1 MAEMFDRQIDR
12 WQMLADRVDAELTE
26 VQKALVQA
34 AARQKE
40 MADEAAKLR
49 QMKDQYLHDLAAQ
62 QQQDHSVEATTH
74 LRRFLTHLDE
84 TLVAVEQQLRQ
95 MQAAKQKVEQRYR
108 LLYQEHSKFEALR
121 GRVEQRKDHHER
133 RVSKNSKTCSMCSDF
148 RKTSSDCMVGT
159 DVATE
164 RGLREPG
171 QQLQINTR
179 TLCRRYGCWRTS
191 H

>member
-26 VQKALVQA
+26 VQKALAQA

-74 LRRFLTHLDE
+74 LRRFLTYLDE

-133 RVSKNSKTCSMCSDF
+133 RVEQK
-148 RKTSSDCMVGT
+148 
-159 DVATE
+159 
-164 RGLREPG
+164 
-171 QQLQINTR
+171 QQDLLNVQRFSQN
-179 TLCRRYGCWRTS
+179 
-191 H
+191 

>member
-12 WQMLADRVDAELTE
+12 WQMLAGRVEAELTE

-74 LRRFLTHLDE
+74 LRRFLIHLDE

-95 MQAAKQKVEQRYR
+95 MQAAKRKVEQRYR

-121 GRVEQRKDHHER
+121 GRVEQHKDHHER
-133 RVSKNSKTCSMCSDF
+133 RVEQK
-148 RKTSSDCMVGT
+148 
-159 DVATE
+159 
-164 RGLREPG
+164 
-171 QQLQINTR
+171 QQDLLNVQRFSQN
-179 TLCRRYGCWRTS
+179 
-191 H
+191 

>member
-1 MAEMFDRQIDR
+1 MAEVFDRQIDR
-12 WQMLADRVDAELTE
+12 WQMLADRVEAELTE

-34 AARQKE
+34 TARQKE

-49 QMKDQYLHDLAAQ
+49 QMKEQYLHDLAAQ

-74 LRRFLTHLDE
+74 LRRFLIHLDE

-95 MQAAKQKVEQRYR
+95 MQAAKLKVEQRYR

-133 RVSKNSKTCSMCSDF
+133 RVEQK
-148 RKTSSDCMVGT
+148 
-159 DVATE
+159 
-164 RGLREPG
+164 
-171 QQLQINTR
+171 QQDLLNVQRFSQN
-179 TLCRRYGCWRTS
+179 
-191 H
+191 

>member
-12 WQMLADRVDAELTE
+12 WQMLADRVEAELTE

-34 AARQKE
+34 TARQKE

-49 QMKDQYLHDLAAQ
+49 QMKEQYLHDLAAQ

-74 LRRFLTHLDE
+74 LRRFLIHLDE

-95 MQAAKQKVEQRYR
+95 MQAAKLKVEQRYR

-133 RVSKNSKTCSMCSDF
+133 RVEQK
-148 RKTSSDCMVGT
+148 
-159 DVATE
+159 
-164 RGLREPG
+164 
-171 QQLQINTR
+171 QQDLLNVQRFSQN
-179 TLCRRYGCWRTS
+179 
-191 H
+191 

>member
-1 MAEMFDRQIDR
+1 MAEVFDRQIDR
-12 WQMLADRVDAELTE
+12 WQMLADRVEAELTE

-34 AARQKE
+34 TARQKE

-49 QMKDQYLHDLAAQ
+49 QMKDQYLQDLAAQ

-74 LRRFLTHLDE
+74 LRRFLIHLDE

-95 MQAAKQKVEQRYR
+95 MQAAKLKVEQRYR

-133 RVSKNSKTCSMCSDF
+133 RVEQK
-148 RKTSSDCMVGT
+148 
-159 DVATE
+159 
-164 RGLREPG
+164 
-171 QQLQINTR
+171 QQDLLNVQRFSQN
-179 TLCRRYGCWRTS
+179 
-191 H
+191 

>member
-12 WQMLADRVDAELTE
+12 WQMLAGRVEAELTE
-26 VQKALVQA
+26 VQKTLVQA

-74 LRRFLTHLDE
+74 LRRFLIHLDE

-95 MQAAKQKVEQRYR
+95 MQAAKRKVEQRYR

-121 GRVEQRKDHHER
+121 GRVEQRKGDHER
-133 RVSKNSKTCSMCSDF
+133 RVEQK
-148 RKTSSDCMVGT
+148 
-159 DVATE
+159 
-164 RGLREPG
+164 
-171 QQLQINTR
+171 QQDLLNVQRFSQN
-179 TLCRRYGCWRTS
+179 
-191 H
+191 

>member
-34 AARQKE
+34 TARQKE

-74 LRRFLTHLDE
+74 LRRFLIHLDE

-108 LLYQEHSKFEALR
+108 LLYQEHSKFQALR
-121 GRVEQRKDHHER
+121 GRVEQRKGDHER
-133 RVSKNSKTCSMCSDF
+133 RVEQK
-148 RKTSSDCMVGT
+148 
-159 DVATE
+159 
-164 RGLREPG
+164 
-171 QQLQINTR
+171 QLDLLNVQRFSQN
-179 TLCRRYGCWRTS
+179 
-191 H
+191 

>member
-12 WQMLADRVDAELTE
+12 WQMLADRVEAELTE

-34 AARQKE
+34 TARQKE

-74 LRRFLTHLDE
+74 LRRFLIHLDE

-95 MQAAKQKVEQRYR
+95 MQGAKRKVEQRYR

-121 GRVEQRKDHHER
+121 GRVEQRKNDHER
-133 RVSKNSKTCSMCSDF
+133 RVEQK
-148 RKTSSDCMVGT
+148 
-159 DVATE
+159 
-164 RGLREPG
+164 
-171 QQLQINTR
+171 QQDLLNVQRFSQN
-179 TLCRRYGCWRTS
+179 
-191 H
+191 

>member
-12 WQMLADRVDAELTE
+12 WQMLAGRVEAELTE

-74 LRRFLTHLDE
+74 LRRFLIHLDE

-95 MQAAKQKVEQRYR
+95 MQAAKRKVEQRYR

-121 GRVEQRKDHHER
+121 GRVEQRKGDHER
-133 RVSKNSKTCSMCSDF
+133 RVEQK
-148 RKTSSDCMVGT
+148 
-159 DVATE
+159 
-164 RGLREPG
+164 
-171 QQLQINTR
+171 QQDLLNVQRFSQN
-179 TLCRRYGCWRTS
+179 
-191 H
+191 

>member
-62 QQQDHSVEATTH
+62 QQQDHGVKATTH

-133 RVSKNSKTCSMCSDF
+133 RVEQK
-148 RKTSSDCMVGT
+148 
-159 DVATE
+159 
-164 RGLREPG
+164 
-171 QQLQINTR
+171 QQDLLNVQRFSQN
-179 TLCRRYGCWRTS
+179 
-191 H
+191 

>member
-12 WQMLADRVDAELTE
+12 WQMLADRVQAELTE

-34 AARQKE
+34 TTRQKE

-74 LRRFLTHLDE
+74 LRRFLIHLDE

-95 MQAAKQKVEQRYR
+95 MQAAKRKVEQRYR

-121 GRVEQRKDHHER
+121 GRVEQRKGDHER
-133 RVSKNSKTCSMCSDF
+133 RVEQK
-148 RKTSSDCMVGT
+148 
-159 DVATE
+159 
-164 RGLREPG
+164 
-171 QQLQINTR
+171 QQDLLNVQRFSQN
-179 TLCRRYGCWRTS
+179 
-191 H
+191 

>member
-12 WQMLADRVDAELTE
+12 WQMLADRVEAELTE

-34 AARQKE
+34 TARQKE

-74 LRRFLTHLDE
+74 LRRFLIHLDE

-95 MQAAKQKVEQRYR
+95 MQAAKRKVEQRYR
-108 LLYQEHSKFEALR
+108 LLYQEHSKFQALR
-121 GRVEQRKDHHER
+121 GRVEQRKGDHER
-133 RVSKNSKTCSMCSDF
+133 RVEQK
-148 RKTSSDCMVGT
+148 
-159 DVATE
+159 
-164 RGLREPG
+164 
-171 QQLQINTR
+171 QQDLLNVQRFSQN
-179 TLCRRYGCWRTS
+179 
-191 H
+191 

>member
-1 MAEMFDRQIDR
+1 MCNNPDFQDHIAHKF
-12 WQMLADRVDAELTE
+12 
-26 VQKALVQA
+26 QKNCQNDPIATFTIV
-34 AARQKE
+34 
-40 MADEAAKLR
+40 R

-95 MQAAKQKVEQRYR
+95 VQAAKQKVEQRYR

-133 RVSKNSKTCSMCSDF
+133 RVEQK
-148 RKTSSDCMVGT
+148 
-159 DVATE
+159 
-164 RGLREPG
+164 
-171 QQLQINTR
+171 QQDLLNVQQFSQN
-179 TLCRRYGCWRTS
+179 
-191 H
+191 

>member
-12 WQMLADRVDAELTE
+12 WQMLADRVEAELTE

-34 AARQKE
+34 TARQKE

-62 QQQDHSVEATTH
+62 QQRDHSVDATTH
-74 LRRFLTHLDE
+74 LRRFLIHLDE

-95 MQAAKQKVEQRYR
+95 MQAAKRKVEQRYR

-133 RVSKNSKTCSMCSDF
+133 RVEQK
-148 RKTSSDCMVGT
+148 
-159 DVATE
+159 
-164 RGLREPG
+164 
-171 QQLQINTR
+171 QQDLLNVQRFSQN
-179 TLCRRYGCWRTS
+179 
-191 H
+191 

>member
-108 LLYQEHSKFEALR
+108 LLYQEHSKFQALR

-133 RVSKNSKTCSMCSDF
+133 RVEQK
-148 RKTSSDCMVGT
+148 
-159 DVATE
+159 
-164 RGLREPG
+164 
-171 QQLQINTR
+171 QQDLLNVQRFSQN
-179 TLCRRYGCWRTS
+179 
-191 H
+191 

>member
-1 MAEMFDRQIDR
+1 MAQMFDRQIDR
-12 WQMLADRVDAELTE
+12 WQMLANRVDAELTE

-74 LRRFLTHLDE
+74 SRRFLTHLDE

-108 LLYQEHSKFEALR
+108 LLYQEHSKFQALR
-121 GRVEQRKDHHER
+121 GRVEQRKGDHER
-133 RVSKNSKTCSMCSDF
+133 RVEQK
-148 RKTSSDCMVGT
+148 
-159 DVATE
+159 
-164 RGLREPG
+164 
-171 QQLQINTR
+171 QLDLLNVQRFSQN
-179 TLCRRYGCWRTS
+179 
-191 H
+191 

>member
-12 WQMLADRVDAELTE
+12 WQMLAGRVEAELTE

-74 LRRFLTHLDE
+74 LRRFLIHLDE

-95 MQAAKQKVEQRYR
+95 MQAAKRKVEQRYR

-133 RVSKNSKTCSMCSDF
+133 RVEQK
-148 RKTSSDCMVGT
+148 
-159 DVATE
+159 
-164 RGLREPG
+164 
-171 QQLQINTR
+171 QQDLLNVQRFSQN
-179 TLCRRYGCWRTS
+179 
-191 H
+191 

>member
-12 WQMLADRVDAELTE
+12 WQMLADRVEAELTE

-34 AARQKE
+34 TARQKE

-74 LRRFLTHLDE
+74 LRRFLIHLDE

-95 MQAAKQKVEQRYR
+95 MKAAKRKVEQRYR

-121 GRVEQRKDHHER
+121 GRVEQRKGDHER
-133 RVSKNSKTCSMCSDF
+133 RVEQK
-148 RKTSSDCMVGT
+148 
-159 DVATE
+159 
-164 RGLREPG
+164 
-171 QQLQINTR
+171 QQDLLNVQRFSQN
-179 TLCRRYGCWRTS
+179 
-191 H
+191 